1 MIIAVAATAQTIRKG
16 VLLTTGAEVMLCH

>member
-1 MIIAVAATAQTIRKG
+1 VAATAQTIRKG